1 MQRPEVTGLRDQLFP
16 PGSPQA
22 LELLR
27 AAWPLA
33 VGPELA
39 RRTEL
44 LAIEGRMLRVRVP
57 DAHWRRILH
66 RMQGQIL
73 ARLRKV
79 AGRATPSA
87 LGMSEGSVATQPP
100 EPPPLARQ
108 PIPAPAVVVEAAA
121 AIPDP
126 EVREAF
132 LRSAALYLGRN
143 R

>member
-1 MQRPEVTGLRDQLFP
+1 MERPEVKGLRDQLFP
-16 PGSPQA
+16 PGSRQA

-44 LAIEGRMLRVRVP
+44 LAIEGRTLRVRVP

-73 ARLRKV
+73 SRLRAV
-79 AGRATPSA
+79 AGKATPSA
-87 LGMSEGSVATQPP
+87 LGMSEGSVAVPPP
-100 EPPPLARQ
+100 EPPPPAPKL
-108 PIPAPAVVVEAAA
+108 IPAPAAVVEAAA

-126 EVREAF
+126 ELRAAF
-132 LRSAALYLGRN
+132 LSSAALYLGRN

>member
-1 MQRPEVTGLRDQLFP
+1 MQPAVVPGLRDQLFP
-16 PGSPQA
+16 PGSRQA

-44 LAIEGRMLRVRVP
+44 LAIEGRTLRVRVP
-57 DAHWRRILH
+57 DAHWRKILH

-73 ARLRKV
+73 SRLRAV

-87 LGMSEGSVATQPP
+87 LGMSEGSVATPPP
-100 EPPPLARQ
+100 EPPPAARQ
-108 PIPAPAVVVEAAA
+108 PIPVPAAVADAAA

-126 EVREAF
+126 ELREAF